1 MCFDGHDDKDNE
13 ADDNDDDDDD
23 ADDNNDNDRQDFGE
37 CYANTIM
44 ADYFYFE
51 QSQVFNQWNFEIQSG
66 LIVNEFFVGQG
77 SIA

>member
-23 ADDNNDNDRQDFGE
+23 ADDFGE
-37 CYANTIM
+37 CCANTLM

-51 QSQVFNQWNFEIQSG
+51 QSQV
-66 LIVNEFFVGQG
+66 
-77 SIA
+77 

>member
-23 ADDNNDNDRQDFGE
+23 ADDFGE
-37 CYANTIM
+37 CYANTLM

-51 QSQVFNQWNFEIQSG
+51 QSQV
-66 LIVNEFFVGQG
+66 
-77 SIA
+77 

>member
-13 ADDNDDDDDD
+13 TDDNDDDDDD

-37 CYANTIM
+37 CYANTLM

-51 QSQVFNQWNFEIQSG
+51 QSQV
-66 LIVNEFFVGQG
+66 
-77 SIA
+77 

>member
-23 ADDNNDNDRQDFGE
+23 TDDFGE
-37 CYANTIM
+37 CYANTLM

-51 QSQVFNQWNFEIQSG
+51 QSQV
-66 LIVNEFFVGQG
+66 
-77 SIA
+77 

>member
-13 ADDNDDDDDD
+13 ADDNDDDDD

-37 CYANTIM
+37 CYTNTIM

-51 QSQVFNQWNFEIQSG
+51 QSQV
-66 LIVNEFFVGQG
+66 
-77 SIA
+77 

>member
-37 CYANTIM
+37 CCANTLR

-51 QSQVFNQWNFEIQSG
+51 QSQV
-66 LIVNEFFVGQG
+66 
-77 SIA
+77 

>member
-23 ADDNNDNDRQDFGE
+23 ADDFGE
-37 CYANTIM
+37 CYANTLT

-51 QSQVFNQWNFEIQSG
+51 QSQV
-66 LIVNEFFVGQG
+66 
-77 SIA
+77 